1 MPPKEDPK
9 LKLAASEKNSVVTNG
24 SKDESV
30 KSSQVA
36 AKSTVAQKVINPND
50 LFAQAE
56 GGAKTSHGTPPT
68 VESAANA
75 STTERPQDVDMED
88 ATVRD
93 KVGMSAKELERLFHE
108 YGDQLIKGTQ
118 EVLQQAKGADAQSA
132 QAINSTWSRVK
143 KQFKPKL
150 NTCLNRLVESIP
162 NDPEDGV
169 EQDTVH
175 PRIDFGR
182 DSDYDQAMQ
191 TQQALASE
199 RDDLQL
205 QLEGYRQQVEHLKA
219 AEADLFD
226 QCKELEEK
234 FSRAQV
240 DLVPCQYK
248 AGILETVTEFLKT
261 DHTNVMD
268 TLGQVMHKMRSLEK
282 QIAEFESHEDA
293 GRIAELESQLRNE
306 QGANMKMRR
315 TIAEHEKQLASGS
328 AGAGKSLVECAQEI
342 GFIRDASG
350 KLLLGPPASR
360 GFDYSKPYAYTNRT
374 LDVLEMFAKNQS
386 VHALPP
392 LKTFLGDY
400 KEDKISLPEFLKM
413 FKRSWRRKKGI

>member
-9 LKLAASEKNSVVTNG
+9 LKLAVSEKNGSVTNG
-24 SKDESV
+24 SKDGSV
-30 KSSQVA
+30 KSGQVA
-36 AKSTVAQKVINPND
+36 AKHTDAQNVTNPKD
-50 LFAQAE
+50 LFSPAE
-56 GGAKTSHGTPPT
+56 GGAKTGHGTPPT
-68 VESAANA
+68 KEAAASAPTAEGPED
-75 STTERPQDVDMED
+75 TEMED
-88 ATVRD
+88 ATLRD
-93 KVGMSAKELERLFHE
+93 K
-108 YGDQLIKGTQ
+108 
-118 EVLQQAKGADAQSA
+118 
-132 QAINSTWSRVK
+132 
-143 KQFKPKL
+143 
-150 NTCLNRLVESIP
+150 
-162 NDPEDGV
+162 
-169 EQDTVH
+169 
-175 PRIDFGR
+175 IDFGR

-191 TQQALASE
+191 IQQALASE